1 MEKVSEFFVN
11 WMKSQQKVIGN
22 WTDMMQNYRQ
32 SVFQQS
38 FTGFANPK
46 MESTGVPDFSRL
58 YQSWLNT
65 MTGAFSQTEALDT
78 LRETASKLFD
88 SSNVYMKLYEVWSP
102 LFQAI
107 QARSLDVNAYSE
119 LLDPAKYKEIL
130 DRIFRFSPEGINE
143 VFSQSMKFFEGS
155 GSAREFMQIWTE
167 ASQKSMQAFPQ
178 FLEGHPES
186 IMSVFHNMFTAF
198 DKTFGRIFH
207 IPPVGKDREKV
218 DLFLKSSDDITV
230 YMTKS
235 IEYQYTMYTAGQ
247 QAMEKVIETITAKLN
262 EGAEFKSVDE
272 ISDLWLQV
280 SEKQYLEL
288 FHSETFSKLQGEL
301 LDAALNVRSH
311 LFKLQELYLY
321 DTAIPVRSEMDDLYK
336 TVYDMKKK
344 VKDLEKRVEKLSH
357 SEVST

>member
-1 MEKVSEFFVN
+1 MDKASEFYSNWLKTQETFV
-11 WMKSQQKVIGN
+11 GN
-22 WTDMMQNYRQ
+22 WTEMIRQ
-32 SVFQQS
+32 YGQS
-38 FTGFANPK
+38 IMGIAGPK
-46 MESTGVPDFSRL
+46 VEMAGGPDFSRL
-58 YQSWLNT
+58 YHTWLNA
-65 MTGAFSQTEALDT
+65 MTSAFPKSEALET
-78 LRETASKLFD
+78 LRETTSKLFD
-88 SSNVYMKLYEVWSP
+88 SSNVYVKLYEVWGP

-107 QARSLDVNAYSE
+107 QGRVMDVNTYKE
-119 LLDPAKYKEIL
+119 LIDPAKYKEIL
-130 DRIFRFSPEGINE
+130 DRIFRFSPDGINE
-143 VFSQSMKFFEGS
+143 FLNQSMKFTETMGS
-155 GSAREFMQIWTE
+155 TREFMQIWTE
-167 ASQKSMQAFPQ
+167 ASQKSMKAFPQ

-207 IPPVGKDREKV
+207 IPPVGKDREKA
-218 DLFLKSSDDITV
+218 DLFLKSSDDMTV

-235 IEYQYTMYTAGQ
+235 IQYQYMMYTAGQ
-247 QAMEKVIETITAKLN
+247 QAMDKLIETITAKLK

-288 FHSETFSKLQGEL
+288 FHTDEFSKLQGDL

-336 TVYDMKKK
+336 TVYELKKK
-344 VKDLEKRVEKLSH
+344 LSDLEKRVEKLSH
-357 SEVST
+357 